1 MALLVLTALIVLT
14 QLYAAIPLFAPVGA
28 ELGGD
33 VTFALAT
40 CFSLCYAAGF
50 LIWGPVSDQVG
61 RRKLMV
67 PGLLALSLATLA
79 CAFATSVVWLAA
91 LRGLQG
97 LAAASFTPVALAYL
111 AEATP
116 PERRHSAIGAMS
128 TAFLVAG
135 IFGQVLASYVSLW
148 FGWPWVFVVCATVLA
163 GSCLTAALTLSEAPR
178 GGVSGHLGHRF
189 AALGRVAV
197 KPSVLA
203 LCCSHVT
210 LLLTFVG
217 MYTALGPHVG
227 ELGLDPSDVILIRLV
242 GLPGMF
248 AALTV
253 GPLARRWGLNAVART
268 GFLVAAL
275 GLAGEAVLAQSLV
288 GVCAASLV
296 FVVGIAVAVPAMIT
310 LFGEAAAP
318 DRAGGMALNG
328 FVLFVGA
335 SVGPLA
341 ASLTSDFA
349 LLLAG
354 FATLLGVSAVLLLAS
369 DRLAA
374 KEGDAG

>member
-1 MALLVLTALIVLT
+1 M
-14 QLYAAIPLFAPVGA
+14 
-28 ELGGD
+28 
-33 VTFALAT
+33 
-40 CFSLCYAAGF
+40 
-50 LIWGPVSDQVG
+50 
-61 RRKLMV
+61 
-67 PGLLALSLATLA
+67 
-79 CAFATSVVWLAA
+79 
-91 LRGLQG
+91 
-97 LAAASFTPVALAYL
+97 
-111 AEATP
+111 
-116 PERRHSAIGAMS
+116 
-128 TAFLVAG
+128 
-135 IFGQVLASYVSLW
+135 
-148 FGWPWVFVVCATVLA
+148 
-163 GSCLTAALTLSEAPR
+163 
-178 GGVSGHLGHRF
+178 
-189 AALGRVAV
+189 

-217 MYTALGPHVG
+217 MYTALGPHVD

-268 GFLVAAL
+268 GFLAAAL

-328 FVLFVGA
+328 FVLFAGA

-354 FATLLGVSAVLLLAS
+354 FATLLGVSALLLLAS